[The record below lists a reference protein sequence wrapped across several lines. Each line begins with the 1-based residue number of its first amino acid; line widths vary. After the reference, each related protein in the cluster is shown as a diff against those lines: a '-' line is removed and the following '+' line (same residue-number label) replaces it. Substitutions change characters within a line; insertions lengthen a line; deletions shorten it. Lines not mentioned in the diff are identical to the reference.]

1 MRKRHAHGCLFSRFS
16 YLDAILLVSFAW
28 ESLARWVAMMLKA
41 ILALWV
47 GLIGVLAWRG
57 DAMADGVKRVE
68 RGIAYERARFV
79 GVRKRGPVRGYLV
92 YRGGYSYG
100 PRDVI
105 DFYGARPQY
114 WLGWDNQ
121 GGCCGPF
128 DSGFF
133 FDSSIRPHGGNAPYL
148 N

>member
-1 MRKRHAHGCLFSRFS
+1 
-16 YLDAILLVSFAW
+16 
-28 ESLARWVAMMLKA
+28 
-41 ILALWV
+41 
-47 GLIGVLAWRG
+47 
-57 DAMADGVKRVE
+57 MADGVKRVE

-121 GGCCGPF
+121 GGVV
-128 DSGFF
+128 DLLTAVS
-133 FDSSIRPHGGNAPYL
+133 SSIHRSGRTAAMHL
-148 N
+148 I